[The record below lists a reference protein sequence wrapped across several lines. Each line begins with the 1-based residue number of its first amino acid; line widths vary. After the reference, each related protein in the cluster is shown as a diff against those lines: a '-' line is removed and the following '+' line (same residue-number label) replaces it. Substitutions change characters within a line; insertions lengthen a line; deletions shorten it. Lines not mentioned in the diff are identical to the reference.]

1 MNAAAQSVELKTR
14 LCRGEVL
21 RGLFV
26 PTFDATLC
34 EFIATLGWD
43 FLIADAEHSAID
55 AKDME
60 NIARACERRGTTATA
75 RVALSAGAEVQ
86 RFLDAGARALMVPFV
101 ESRADAERAVTLT
114 KYAPIGR
121 RGLAAPRCG
130 GFGAQ
135 PAELFVQR
143 QNHETVIIVQIESL
157 RALDNLAE
165 ILATPGVDVVFVG
178 PTDLSLALGVPQK
191 WTHPTFRR
199 TVERI
204 AAETTRARKVFGAYA
219 GTREQLSWYESLGAR
234 FVATALEDI
243 LIDGTQRFRQ

>member
-1 MNAAAQSVELKTR
+1 MNAPEQPVELKTR

-26 PTFDATLC
+26 ATHDATLC
-34 EFIATLGWD
+34 EFVATLGWD
-43 FLIADAEHSAID
+43 FLIADAEHAAID

-60 NIARACERRGTTATA
+60 NIARACERRGATATA
-75 RVALSAGAEVQ
+75 RVPLSAAADVQ

-101 ESRADAERAVTLT
+101 ESRVEAERAVALS
-114 KYAPIGR
+114 KYAPVGR

-135 PAELFVQR
+135 PAELFVQSE
-143 QNHETVIIVQIESL
+143 NHQTVVIVQIESL
-157 RALDNLAE
+157 RALDNLPE
-165 ILATPGVDVVFVG
+165 ILATSGVDVVFVG
-178 PTDLSLALGVPQK
+178 PTDLSLALGIPQK

-199 TVERI
+199 TVEQI
-204 AAETTRARKVFGAYA
+204 AAATRRAGKVFGAYA
-219 GTREQLSWYESLGAR
+219 GNGEQLSWYESLGAR
-234 FVATALEDI
+234 FLATALEDI